1 MEGTSVLYVESQDSM
16 DDITLKRYINRAIL
30 QLKFLEVNIN
40 NHDKQT
46 EFIDTINKIIEIGLE
61 SNNFNTI
68 LETLMY
74 LISFYYRFVEF
85 EYENVKDILDKLLQ
99 GRSVVQIHLN
109 RNY

>member
-1 MEGTSVLYVESQDSM
+1 MEGTSVLSVESQDSM
-16 DDITLKRYINRAIL
+16 DDITLKRYVNRAIL

-40 NHDKQT
+40 NQEKQK

-61 SNNFNTI
+61 SNNIDTI

-85 EYENVKDILDKLLQ
+85 DYENVKGILDALIQ

-109 RNY
+109 KNH